1 MDEQEVELAA
11 DDGVTL
17 RGTLTRP
24 GSSGALPAALLL
36 SGSGPL
42 DRDSNMPGQVL
53 NVGNALAAAL
63 AAHGVASL
71 RFDKRGVGRSD
82 GDYLRTSFDRETS
95 DAGDALDRLRAADG
109 VDAERVA
116 VIGHSVGAAI
126 AIRLAAGDGR
136 VAGAVLLAGSLRSG
150 AEVMAWQSERIAA
163 TLRWPSRWFAGRFLR
178 RQERVRQRLLAS
190 TEEIVRVGRSEL
202 PGQWFREYMAY
213 DPEPDLRTVRCPV
226 LAVTGRKDVQVDP
239 DDIARIG
246 AIVGAEFEGA
256 TPETLTHLLR
266 RHAGPPGLATYRAQL
281 GEPVDPELLEQIAV
295 WTSARTARP

>member
-1 MDEQEVELAA
+1 
-11 DDGVTL
+11 
-17 RGTLTRP
+17 
-24 GSSGALPAALLL
+24 
-36 SGSGPL
+36 
-42 DRDSNMPGQVL
+42 MPGQVL

-95 DAGDALDRLRAADG
+95 DAGDALDRLRVADG
-109 VDAERVA
+109 VDPERVA

-163 TLRWPSRWFAGRFLR
+163 TLRGPSRWFAGRFLR

-239 DDIARIG
+239 DDVARIG

-281 GEPVDPELLEQIAV
+281 GRPVDPRSARADRGLDERANRRAV
-295 WTSARTARP
+295 EAGGRARHGRRLAPVVSRRSARTSRARGRTPPPRRRGRSAGRCR